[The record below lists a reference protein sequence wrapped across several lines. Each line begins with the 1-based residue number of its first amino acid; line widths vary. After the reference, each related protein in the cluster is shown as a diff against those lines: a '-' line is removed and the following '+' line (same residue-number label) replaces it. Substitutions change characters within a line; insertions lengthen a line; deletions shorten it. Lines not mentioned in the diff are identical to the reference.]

1 MKIYGYGVPFD
12 IGLPKELVYVEE
24 DTTSWYYEQN
34 KQETDIDIVHYTL
47 NVNTRRGVDSYPRVK
62 YKRVYEMYYKEVNS
76 LEELKAW
83 LKECYGKEQWFEIGY
98 RQGIMQFDPWG
109 E

>member
-1 MKIYGYGVPFD
+1 MKIYGYVVPGSFS
-12 IGLPKELVYVEE
+12 LPKELVYVEE
-24 DTTSWYYEQN
+24 DSPAWDYERN
-34 KQETDIDIVHYTL
+34 KQETDIDAIPYTCR
-47 NVNTRRGVDSYPRVK
+47 VTTRSGVDEYQRVK

-76 LEELKAW
+76 LEELEAW